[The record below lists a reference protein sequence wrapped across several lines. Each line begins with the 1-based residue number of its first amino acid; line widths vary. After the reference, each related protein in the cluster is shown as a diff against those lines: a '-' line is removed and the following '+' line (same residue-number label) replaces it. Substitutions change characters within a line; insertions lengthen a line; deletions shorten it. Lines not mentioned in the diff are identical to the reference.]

1 MKWISL
7 LAAVLLSIMTLQ
19 SSPAYAEGLQDDID
33 QAVSIIQRFQEI
45 PEKSIPRAVLRDAKG
60 LAVLTVVKAGFIV
73 SGRGGKGLVVARTKK
88 GWSGPCAIGTG
99 GAGFGLQIGG
109 QVSEF
114 VFILNTDEAIR
125 AFSKEGSL
133 TLGAD
138 VSVAAGPV
146 GRSAEVGVTPVAAVY
161 TYSRS
166 QGLFAASLSRN
177 GHRHERRRQR
187 QILRQGGH
195 SSRNFDRKSE
205 GARRG
210 EEAPEGACQVLIPPR
225 HPTRRARHV
234 RWAGPISFAGP
245 AVPDVRLNHNPDR
258 IESLTNGFK
267 DSRGILQYPFTPL

>member
-7 LAAVLLSIMTLQ
+7 LAVVLLSIMTLQ

-33 QAVSIIQRFQEI
+33 QAVTIIQRFQEI
-45 PEKSIPRAVLRDAKG
+45 PEKSIPTEVLRNAKG

-73 SGRGGKGLVVARTKK
+73 SGRGGKGLVVARTQK
-88 GWSGPCAIGTG
+88 GWSGPSAIGTG

-114 VFILNTDEAIR
+114 IVILNTDEAIR

-166 QGLFAASLSRN
+166 QGLFAGISLEGTVVATRDDAN
-177 GHRHERRRQR
+177 AKYYGRAVTPQE
-187 QILRQGGH
+187 ILTG
-195 SSRNFDRKSE
+195 KVKVPA
-205 GARRG
+205 GAKKL
-210 EEAPEGACQVLIPPR
+210 QKVL
-225 HPTRRARHV
+225 A
-234 RWAGPISFAGP
+234 
-245 AVPDVRLNHNPDR
+245 
-258 IESLTNGFK
+258 K
-267 DSRGILQYPFTPL
+267 Y

>member
-7 LAAVLLSIMTLQ
+7 LAVVLLSIMTLQ

-33 QAVSIIQRFQEI
+33 QAVTIIQRFQEI
-45 PEKSIPRAVLRDAKG
+45 PEKSIPTAVLRDAKG

-73 SGRGGKGLVVARTKK
+73 SGRGGKGLVVARTQK
-88 GWSGPCAIGTG
+88 GWSGPSAIGTG

-114 VFILNTDEAIR
+114 IVILNTDEAIR

-166 QGLFAASLSRN
+166 QGLFAGISLEGTVVATRDDAN
-177 GHRHERRRQR
+177 AKYYGRAVTPQE
-187 QILRQGGH
+187 ILTG
-195 SSRNFDRKSE
+195 KVKVPA
-205 GARRG
+205 GAKKL
-210 EEAPEGACQVLIPPR
+210 QKVL
-225 HPTRRARHV
+225 A
-234 RWAGPISFAGP
+234 
-245 AVPDVRLNHNPDR
+245 
-258 IESLTNGFK
+258 K
-267 DSRGILQYPFTPL
+267 Y